1 MVAFNFK
8 EQFVLAIK
16 QGTKTQTIRQTIRC
30 KEGDILQL
38 YTGMRTKQS
47 KKLKDVVCEYIYPIT
62 ITEDKL
68 ISRRTQLT
76 QKKDLN
82 NFARKDGFKDYEEL
96 KAFFKAH
103 YGLPFSGYVHT
114 FK

>member
-8 EQFVLAIK
+8 EQFVSAIK
-16 QGTKTQTIRQTIRC
+16 QGTKTQTIRQSIRC

-38 YTGMRTKQS
+38 YTGMRTKQC
-47 KKLKDVVCEYIYPIT
+47 KKIKDTVCEFIYPIT

-68 ISRRTQLT
+68 SSRRTQLIRK
-76 QKKDLN
+76 QDLN

-96 KAFFKAH
+96 KAFFKTN
-103 YGLPFSGYVHT
+103 YGLPFSGYVYT